1 MIEENATEESCS
13 TALHRLIE
21 EFEGEEEICKH
32 ERKKFVG
39 DAVLKILPFL
49 FVFIIEMTLIGAS
62 VFLVMSFHIGR
73 YYDQM
78 SLIRL
83 LKVGRFIIQSH

>member
-1 MIEENATEESCS
+1 MLYCDKYLQMIEENTTEESCS

-32 ERKKFVG
+32 ARKKFIG
-39 DAVLKILPFL
+39 DAVLNLLPFL

-73 YYDQM
+73 Y
-78 SLIRL
+78 
-83 LKVGRFIIQSH
+83 